1 MRVII
6 EKNYYEMSRKAALLL
21 SSQLNL
27 KPNSVL
33 GLATG
38 STPLGMYRELIN
50 MYQHKELDFSEVITF
65 NLDEYY
71 KLSKENE
78 KSYYYYMHN
87 NFFKHVNIPSKN
99 IHFINAKAENIVE
112 ECKTYEEKIKQAGGL
127 DLQILGIGP
136 NGHIGFNEPGKTLN
150 VATHLVNLSE
160 ETISAN
166 SRFFN
171 SVNEV
176 PHQAIS
182 IGMAAI
188 MKARRILL
196 LANGRNKAEAI
207 EKAVSGYLDTKYP
220 ASILQTHPEVT
231 IIIDEEAARLI
242 KKDNS

>member
-112 ECKTYEEKIKQAGGL
+112 EC
-127 DLQILGIGP
+127 IGQR
-136 NGHIGFNEPGKTLN
+136 
-150 VATHLVNLSE
+150 LV
-160 ETISAN
+160 
-166 SRFFN
+166 
-171 SVNEV
+171 
-176 PHQAIS
+176 
-182 IGMAAI
+182 
-188 MKARRILL
+188 LL
-196 LANGRNKAEAI
+196 E
-207 EKAVSGYLDTKYP
+207 
-220 ASILQTHPEVT
+220 
-231 IIIDEEAARLI
+231 
-242 KKDNS
+242 